1 MKILYIKKCYA
12 QTQNQRQTEK
22 YSRSLYYYIIVDKDN
37 DQFTKLLNR
46 QTELA
51 QLIILIA
58 FIRLLAKLDSL
69 TNELISTL
77 VLFIIAES

>member
-22 YSRSLYYYIIVDKDN
+22 YSRSLYYYYIIVDKDN

-51 QLIILIA
+51 QLIIV

>member
-51 QLIILIA
+51 QLIIV

>member
-51 QLIILIA
+51 QLIIV

-77 VLFIIAES
+77 VFIYNC